1 MKKTAISLLLTF
13 AALLGGCGDTTE
25 TPLVKEVE
33 DIQISETNASLYA
46 TTNKLELHAKV
57 NYDDGSSEDVTQ
69 ACGWESDDYTKLSI
83 SYGKIIPKANGDDN
97 GSSAFVLISAHYK
110 GLSDS
115 TTVELV
121 PLKQLTIVDTNDT
134 NHSGYTDTV
143 YTFSAIAT
151 YEDNKTLPIDENNSE
166 NIKWVV
172 DGNAISVVV
181 EDGVLKVVFGTGES
195 NITVS
200 AFGDINQTFTI
211 DITDADTSNS
221 N

>member
-13 AALLGGCGDTTE
+13 AAFLGGCGDTTE

-83 SYGKIIPKANGDDN
+83 SYGKIVPKANGEGN

-115 TTVELV
+115 TTVKLV

-134 NHSGYTDTV
+134 NHSAKAGV
-143 YTFSAIAT
+143 AYTFSAIASYT
-151 YEDNKTLPIDENNSE
+151 DAKTLPIDENNSQ
-166 NIKWVV
+166 NIQW
-172 DGNAISVVV
+172 SVQGHSNSLSTKN
-181 EDGVLKVVFGTGES
+181 GVATIVFDKGES
-195 NITVS
+195 NVTVS
-200 AFGDINQTFTI
+200 AYDINDTFTI
-211 DITDADTSNS
+211 QAD
-221 N
+221 